1 MRSTQY
7 QLVRRLF
14 LFLMILAL
22 TATACSTSSNS
33 DDSNS
38 SGQQPTAQ
46 PTVNEATTLRIVS
59 GSENRPLEPI
69 IQQYAQQNNITIQIK
84 YLGSVDIKLLLET
97 GTAIEYDA
105 VWPANS
111 LWITLGDTQNVVK
124 HSESIM
130 RSPVVLGLKK
140 PIAEELGWVGR
151 EDIRVEEI
159 VTAAESNDLKLMMT
173 SATQSNSGASAYF
186 GFLTAL
192 SGTTGALTS
201 EQLNDPAVG
210 EKVTQILSLIERSSS
225 SSGFLKDLFISRYA
239 DFDGMFNYEAVV
251 IEANQEQVP
260 KGLDP
265 LYAIYP
271 VDGLAIADSPL
282 AYVDKGNPAK
292 ETIFLGLQQYLLSD
306 PIQQEIL
313 KAGRRVGAVGITP
326 ENADTNVFNPEW
338 GIDVARVFTSIRFP
352 NAAVIEQALD
362 LYQSRFRKPSF
373 TVYCIDYSGSMEGM
387 GEQQLEQAMQTLLD
401 QDLASGYFL
410 QGTPNDITIVIAF
423 NDAVIT
429 SWRVDGNEGNNLL
442 QLYRDVRGLEV
453 GGGTNIYSPVALALN
468 MMAES
473 PEDLQTRFPA
483 IILMTDGRSNE
494 GSLEEV
500 RTALEQTE
508 LDVPVFGITFGD
520 ADRSQLE
527 AIAELTSGTV
537 YDGST
542 NLIDAFRNAKGNN

>member
-1 MRSTQY
+1 MKFTMRKAGGRLLILML
-7 QLVRRLF
+7 LVA
-14 LFLMILAL
+14 IAV
-22 TATACSTSSNS
+22 TGCKQSVDS
-33 DDSNS
+33 DSNS
-38 SGQQPTAQ
+38 SEAQ
-46 PTVNEATTLRIVS
+46 PVASENTTLRIVS
-59 GSENRPLEPI
+59 GSENRNLEPL
-69 IQQYAQQNNITIQIK
+69 IQRYAQQNGLTIQMK
-84 YLGSVDIKLLLET
+84 YIGSVDIKLLLEQ

-111 LWITLGDTQNVVK
+111 LWITLGDTQNIVK
-124 HSESIM
+124 HEASIM

-140 PIAEELGWVGR
+140 PIAEQLGWVGR
-151 EDIRVEEI
+151 DDIRVEDI

-210 EKVTQILSLIERSSS
+210 EKVTQILGLIERSSS
-225 SSGFLKDLFISRYA
+225 SSGFLKDLFLSRYA

-251 IEANQEQVP
+251 IEANQALVQQ
-260 KGLDP
+260 GLDP

-282 AYVDKGNPAK
+282 AYVDKGNATK
-292 ETIFLGLQQYLLSD
+292 EQLFLGLQQYLLTEAT
-306 PIQQEIL
+306 QQEIL
-313 KAGRRVGAVGITP
+313 KLGRRVGVVGITP
-326 ENADTNVFNPEW
+326 ENVDTSVFNPDW

-352 NAAVIEQALD
+352 NAAVIEEALD
-362 LYQSRFRKPSF
+362 LYQSKFRKPSF
-373 TVYCIDYSGSMEGM
+373 TVYALDFSGSMDGL
-387 GEQQLEQAMQTLLD
+387 GEQQLNNAMQTLLD
-401 QDLASGYFL
+401 QDKASGYFL

-423 NDAVIT
+423 NSEVIT
-429 SWRVDGNEGNNLL
+429 SWRVDGNDANDLL
-442 QLYRDVRGLEV
+442 ELYRSVRDQEV
-453 GGGTNIYSPVALALN
+453 GGGTNIYSPVALGLT

-473 PEDLQTRFPA
+473 AEEMRTRFPA
-483 IILMTDGRSNE
+483 IILMTDGRSND

-500 RTALEQTE
+500 RTALEVTG
-508 LDVPVFGITFGD
+508 LDVPIFGITFGD
-520 ADRSQLE
+520 ADRSQLDTL
-527 AIAELTSGTV
+527 AELTSAAV